1 MFHKS
6 PIVGGSDPV
15 EARSASSARTVV
27 PYGNGWAEKLNQSK
41 ILLVGQIVL
50 VMTLLLIMFI
60 GNPANQEM
68 STWGVV
74 RSNLWLFSMSLALL
88 PVYWIASGSRFWSN
102 KVFTVTWGSILIHLS
117 LMVLIHNLTNKDES
131 ALAIS
136 RMILPYILAPMVA
149 TVLVG
154 PAMGSFATFA
164 VSLLGFAFVSDEYR
178 MNYMVV
184 SMLSGMLTVIFS
196 RNLRSR
202 AQLLRSGLVCG
213 VVVFLMGSMLN
224 TINFNVAMSE
234 LDILAYEIGASF
246 GVSIILAILISGV
259 LPVMEAVFKI
269 TTPISWLELS
279 DMNHKLL
286 KEMQLTAPGTFHHS
300 LMVAQLAEAA
310 AEAIG
315 ANANYCRVASY
326 YHDIG
331 KLKYPQYFIEN
342 ISDGE
347 PSPHDELTPNMSA
360 RIIMGHVPEGVSL
373 AQENKLNS
381 QIVDV
386 IQQHH
391 GTTIAYFFYRK
402 AMDYRKEMLEKVEK
416 GQANADDVPEVL
428 EENFRYSGPSPQTRE
443 IGIVS
448 LADVVES
455 ATRSLHE
462 PTVESL
468 RDMIDKVIKARVV
481 DGHLDASGLSFGDLK
496 TVRDVFLSTIK
507 NMRHSRIAYPQE
519 EQSGKKHQETLAAA
533 DGNSSPNSNKDLD
546 EASEKSVQLTAQQN
560 ISGGEALE
568 ANSSEAPAES
578 RKDKSPVDP
587 MENPPAESQSVSDEM
602 EKGTLGA
609 EIPATSNKD
618 VTDEADKQPE
628 KAAEKSS
635 EESSFSSVKPP
646 LESSVPP
653 GKSDPS
659 ILAKYPVPGKKTES

>member
-1 MFHKS
+1 MIK
-6 PIVGGSDPV
+6 GGNDPV
-15 EARSASSARTVV
+15 ETRSVSSPHTATA
-27 PYGNGWAEKLNQSK
+27 YGDSWAERMNQNK
-41 ILLVGQIVL
+41 ILLFAQIFF
-50 VMTLLLIMFI
+50 MMAFLLIIFTGSPI
-60 GNPANQEM
+60 NKDLT
-68 STWGVV
+68 TWGVI
-74 RSNLWLFSMSLALL
+74 RSDLWLLGMSVALL

-102 KVFTVTWGSILIHLS
+102 KVFTVTWGSILIHLGLIVLIRS
-117 LMVLIHNLTNKDES
+117 LMDNDES
-131 ALAIS
+131 SLAIS

-178 MNYMVV
+178 MNYMAV
-184 SMLSGMLTVIFS
+184 SMLSGMLTVLLS

-202 AQLLRSGLVCG
+202 AQLLRAGLLSG

-224 TINFNVAMSE
+224 TINFNVARSE
-234 LDILAYEIGASF
+234 IDILAYEIFASF

-259 LPVMEAVFKI
+259 LPVMEALFKI
-269 TTPISWLELS
+269 VTPISWLELS

-286 KEMQLTAPGTFHHS
+286 KEMQLTAPGTFHHC

-347 PSPHDELTPNMSA
+347 PNPHDELTPNMSA
-360 RIIMGHVPEGVSL
+360 RIIMGHVSEGVAL
-373 AQENKLNS
+373 AQENKLNR
-381 QIVDV
+381 QIIDV

-391 GTTIAYFFYRK
+391 GTTLAYFFYRK
-402 AMDYRKEMLEKVEK
+402 AMEYRKEMLEKVEK
-416 GQANADDVPEVL
+416 GQANAADVPEVL

-462 PTVESL
+462 PTMEAL
-468 RDMIDKVIKARVV
+468 REMIDKVIKARIV
-481 DGHLDASGLSFGDLK
+481 DGHLDASGLTFGDLK

-519 EQSGKKHQETLAAA
+519 EKKGSQKQESQTLSVEDSPDKE
-533 DGNSSPNSNKDLD
+533 DG
-546 EASEKSVQLTAQQN
+546 ASEKAEEQSDSPSNASPSTEKSVDPD
-560 ISGGEALE
+560 IALE
-568 ANSSEAPAES
+568 EKRQDEVSPDSDKTPDCLEKLNAEDGKGNTSEPSEDEGKESLAIPAAES
-578 RKDKSPVDP
+578 KSETV
-587 MENPPAESQSVSDEM
+587 
-602 EKGTLGA
+602 
-609 EIPATSNKD
+609 
-618 VTDEADKQPE
+618 
-628 KAAEKSS
+628 
-635 EESSFSSVKPP
+635 
-646 LESSVPP
+646 ESSVPP

-659 ILAKYPVPGKKTES
+659 ILANYPIPGGKSE